1 MLIGSYFYKPQY
13 LTELPIIA
21 LSVSLLLP
29 QSFMGT
35 YLEKLI
41 DLRAAESDERQI
53 FNATEANKHFSY
65 AFEKID
71 KL

>member
-1 MLIGSYFYKPQY
+1 
-13 LTELPIIA
+13 
-21 LSVSLLLP
+21 
-29 QSFMGT
+29 MGT